1 MSDSR
6 KLYLICFDIVDDRIR
21 NKVAKVL
28 EGYGDRVQ
36 KSVFECVLSKSQL
49 KKLKDKISRII
60 KAEEDSVHFYRLCG
74 RCLNEFES
82 LGQEHSPNRSDFA
95 VI

>member
-1 MSDSR
+1 MPVPN

-36 KSVFECVLSKSQL
+36 KSVFECVLSKAQL
-49 KKLKDKISRII
+49 KKLKGRVGKLINDD
-60 KAEEDSVHFYRLCG
+60 EDSVHFYRLCS
-74 RCLNEFES
+74 RCVDEFES
-82 LGQEHSPNRSDFA
+82 LGLEHSPDRFNYV